1 MKRPITEDSV
11 STLEKSN
18 GDAAP
23 LWEYVAVMYFTALV
37 TGASFLI
44 EPVTGYRTVALF
56 YLLLV
61 VVLGIKF
68 RRGPVL
74 LAAASSALAWDFFF
88 IPTRFSLHIV
98 GIEDLVMF
106 SMFFVVAMS
115 MGHLTSQLR
124 SSEIAE
130 RQRQERS
137 TVLYELVHQAGLAHD
152 LNSGLRAA
160 LRLTETLFNVR
171 VALLLR
177 LADHSLGTEAH
188 PASSFALDENEYAV
202 ALWAFSHNVPAGR
215 FTNTFS
221 DGPALHLP
229 LEGGTAVMGILCIHP
244 SAQTTIEAP
253 EKELL
258 ETFAVLI
265 GTILEKDELLQ
276 AAKRA
281 EIVETSERL
290 ERALLQSVS
299 HELKTPLSVVGT
311 GIDALT
317 KIVVPNERSQATL
330 HEIQQAL
337 RRLHRVINN
346 LLNMTRIGAGAVHPQ
361 LDWCD
366 VREVIEAAKDLV
378 ADALSSHRIEVEI
391 HESAPLI
398 RTDQPLLEQ
407 CLSNLLLN
415 AASNCAI
422 GSEITINVQVGG
434 NRLVIAVRDKGK
446 GIVESELPH
455 IFKTFY
461 RGADVRP
468 GGTGLGLA
476 IVDGFV
482 RALGGSVTAA
492 NQHPQ
497 GAEFVITVPVE
508 TLRPEFMEKSA

>member
-1 MKRPITEDSV
+1 VKRSIADAHV
-11 STLEKSN
+11 STREKSN
-18 GDAAP
+18 GGGAP
-23 LWEYVAVMYFTALV
+23 LLEYVAVVYFIALV
-37 TGASFLI
+37 TGASFII
-44 EPVTGYRTVALF
+44 EHVTGYRTVALL

-61 VVLGIKF
+61 VTLGIKF

-88 IPTRFSLHIV
+88 IPTRFSLHIA
-98 GIEDLVMF
+98 GIEDLMMF
-106 SMFFVVAMS
+106 GMFFVVAVA

-124 SSEIAE
+124 LNEMAE
-130 RQRQERS
+130 RNRQQR
-137 TVLYELVHQAGLAHD
+137 TAALYELVRQAGLAHD
-152 LNSGLRAA
+152 LDSGLRAA
-160 LRLTETLFNVR
+160 IGLTETLFRVR
-171 VALLLR
+171 ASLLLR
-177 LADHSLGTEAH
+177 LPDHSLAASAH
-188 PASSFALDENEYAV
+188 PASSLSLDQTEYKV
-202 ALWAFSHNVPAGR
+202 AAWAFSRRMPAGR
-215 FTNTFS
+215 FTDTFS
-221 DGPALHLP
+221 DARALHLP
-229 LEGGTAVMGILCIHP
+229 LEGAAAVMGILSIYP
-244 SAQTTIEAP
+244 SPQTTIEAA

-276 AAKRA
+276 GAKRA
-281 EIVETSERL
+281 EIVEASERL

-317 KIVVPNERSQATL
+317 KMVADERSQATL
-330 HEIQQAL
+330 REIQQAL

-346 LLNMTRIGAGAVHPQ
+346 LLNMTRIESGAVRPQ

-366 VREVIEAAKDLV
+366 VGEVIGAAKDLV
-378 ADALSSHRIEVEI
+378 ADALISHRVEVEFDR
-391 HESAPLI
+391 SLPLV
-398 RTDQPLLEQ
+398 RSDQPLLEQ

-415 AASNCAI
+415 AVSNSAT
-422 GSEITINVQVGG
+422 GSEININARVAD
-434 NRLVIAVRDKGK
+434 NCLVISVRDEGK
-446 GIVESELPH
+446 GIIESELPH

-492 NQHPQ
+492 NKLPQ
-497 GAEFVITVPVE
+497 GAEFVISVPVE
-508 TLRPEFMEKSA
+508 ILRPELMEKIA